1 MTNNAECISDIVYM
15 SVNVG
20 IDVGKDYVD
29 ICLLHDQT
37 KSGRKHR
44 KFKNTKGTHSEISRW
59 FIRVSKCKPEGTLIT
74 MESTGV
80 YHESIALYLHAVG
93 FAFSYRT

>member
-1 MTNNAECISDIVYM
+1 M

-20 IDVGKDYVD
+20 IDVGKDYLD

-59 FIRVSKCKPEGTLIT
+59 LIKVSKCKPEDTLIT

-80 YHESIALYLHAVG
+80 YHESIARTYMLLV
-93 FAFSYRT
+93 FAFSYRTQAKHINFPNH